1 MGKKKIAYIN
11 KDMLI
16 WARGTTPFSSPED
29 VESRFN
35 NISAEKL
42 RKWENGEELPS
53 ITEAKELASK
63 YKLPFAC
70 FYLSSYPEKSPKSY
84 IDRRPFW
91 DATGMVESYELWSEK
106 KRICE
111 DRETIL
117 SFLDDEEKIEIK
129 FPTFSTDMSNKE
141 IANQVREI
149 LGVNLPFLSKK
160 EYGSKSYKF
169 YRDLLE
175 NNGII
180 VEQILDVDLRE
191 MRGLSIYMENLPI
204 IAINSKD
211 FDKAKTFSLF
221 HELAHIIRRSS
232 SLCLIEEETSN
243 DEEIECDKLAAE
255 ILMPFDLFRFEAVKI
270 IESYREWNK
279 NTLTK
284 LADKFGVSIIAT
296 FRRLKDV
303 GLISEETYYSKI
315 KELKREFEEIEDL
328 LKSKKEKEDFKI
340 PYHVRFVNKHGI
352 LVPKT
357 IIKAYGKGKIAY
369 SEIGKIFNVKTM
381 HINKIIE
388 AVMVR

>member
-1 MGKKKIAYIN
+1 
-11 KDMLI
+11 
-16 WARGTTPFSSPED
+16 
-29 VESRFN
+29 
-35 NISAEKL
+35 
-42 RKWENGEELPS
+42 
-53 ITEAKELASK
+53 
-63 YKLPFAC
+63 
-70 FYLSSYPEKSPKSY
+70 
-84 IDRRPFW
+84 
-91 DATGMVESYELWSEK
+91 
-106 KRICE
+106 
-111 DRETIL
+111 
-117 SFLDDEEKIEIK
+117 
-129 FPTFSTDMSNKE
+129 
-141 IANQVREI
+141 
-149 LGVNLPFLSKK
+149 
-160 EYGSKSYKF
+160 
-169 YRDLLE
+169 
-175 NNGII
+175 
-180 VEQILDVDLRE
+180 